1 MMIKKL
7 VPYYKPYWKL
17 FVIDSIAALLIA
29 TIDLMTPRVSS
40 ILIDRIL
47 PQGKF
52 ILVLQ
57 LCAVLLIAYIM
68 RVALEFVVEYW
79 GHVLGIGIERDMR
92 QEMFEHIQT
101 LPVSFFDNIQ
111 TGKLMSRL
119 VNDLNEISEAAHHG
133 PEDFIIAVFLL
144 FGSFFMM
151 FKTNWILA
159 CAMAVLV
166 PIMLVVAVQ
175 RNSKYRIAF
184 REMRT
189 KIAEINAQA
198 EDNFSGIR
206 VVKAFTAEEKEIQQ
220 FLDGNND
227 FARSKKR
234 GYKVMAEFGITTK
247 GFIHG
252 IQLVVF
258 VLGSYLILE
267 NRMSVGNLVEFLL
280 YIQLFQIPITKI
292 SALLNTFNQAMAGIE
307 RFFAIRAIPSQMDEE
322 EAVDLE
328 NIEGHVRYEH
338 VSFAYEKFSDNRK
351 VLNDISF
358 GVLPSKTIAFVGP
371 SGGGKSTLCSL
382 LPRLYDFTEGSIT
395 IDGIDIRSM
404 TMKSLRQHIGIVQQ
418 DVFIFAGTIRDNI
431 LIGRPGANDAAVIE
445 AARQAEALAFI
456 EDLPQGLDTDI
467 GQRGVKLSGGQ
478 KQRISLARIFLKN
491 PRILILDEA
500 TSALDNRTESLI
512 QNTLSTLSRGRTT
525 LIVAHRLSTI
535 KDADWICVVGK
546 EGIIEEG
553 THATLYAKHGVYTR
567 LCQAQIDQQYFN

>member
-358 GVLPSKTIAFVGP
+358 EVLPSKTIAFVGP